1 MKVSVSVV
9 SYTNSLPFAYGI
21 FHSDIIGQL
30 ELSLDVPAV
39 CADKLVSGEVDMALI
54 PVIEISR
61 LPYNEIV
68 GDFCIGAEGP
78 VKTVE
83 LVSHSPLE
91 SIKTIYL
98 DSHSRTSVALARVLA
113 ENYWNIKTEWVDTG
127 SGFDFENIP
136 EGAGAVVIG
145 DKNFKLKYPY
155 TVDLAD
161 AWIKYTKLPFVF
173 ACWVARKKLDR
184 SFLKDFNAALRFGI
198 NHLDDAISMNQKLNY
213 PFEFIYEYL
222 TKNISFA
229 LDENKMKAMQLF
241 FRLAAEKKIITEPV
255 KPLQWNHQIF
265 EI

>member
-9 SYTNSLPFAYGI
+9 SFTNSLPFVYGI
-21 FHSDIIGQL
+21 FHSDIIGQM

-39 CADKLVSGEVDMALI
+39 CADKLVKGEVDMALI

-68 GDFCIGAEGP
+68 GNFCIGAEGP

-83 LVSHSPLE
+83 LVSRSPIGD
-91 SIKTIYL
+91 IKTIYM
-98 DSHSRTSVALARVLA
+98 DSHSRTSVVLARVLA
-113 ENYWNIKTEWVDTG
+113 ENYWKFKPEWVDTG
-127 SGFDFENIP
+127 SNFDFENIP

-145 DKNFKLKYPY
+145 DKNFNLDYPY
-155 TVDLAD
+155 TIDLAE
-161 AWIKYTKLPFVF
+161 AWIDYTKHPFVF

-184 SFLKDFNAALRFGI
+184 SFLHDFNAALRFGV
-198 NHLDDAISMNQKLNY
+198 NHLEDAITMNEKLNF
-213 PFEFIYEYL
+213 PFEFIYDYL

-229 LDENKMKAMQLF
+229 LDENKMRGMQLF
-241 FRLAAEKKIITEPV
+241 FRLAAQKKLISEPV
-255 KPLQWNHQIF
+255 KPLKWNHQIF